1 MLCHVETLTESASE
15 PNAPAP
21 QPAQVAFREYLPDT
35 AISHAAL
42 ASEIALAISYNGLSQ
57 AVMMVSPGNLEDFIR
72 GFSLSNAIIDCVDEI
87 YDIRLTHFDQACQA
101 EVQISSRAFWAL
113 KDHRRQM
120 TGTSGCGICGVEALE
135 QALPQLQ
142 ILQPSPLPPAEHFD
156 GIRQRIEQAQQL
168 ARSSGALHAALYFAG
183 DGEALLCR
191 EDIGR
196 HNALD
201 KLIGAMQIDA
211 IDAAEGFVVVTSRCS
226 LELIHK
232 AVRARLG
239 TLVSLSA
246 PTALTVGWALR
257 HRLNL
262 IHVPHRNAPRIYSPI
277 QEFSA

>member
-1 MLCHVETLTESASE
+1 MLCQVEQTIE
-15 PNAPAP
+15 PGDANAPPP
-21 QPAQVAFREYLPDT
+21 QPSPVAYREYLDDAPV
-35 AISHAAL
+35 SHAAL
-42 ASEIALAISYNGLSQ
+42 AAEIALAISYNGLNQ
-57 AVMMVSPGNLEDFIR
+57 AVMMVSPGNIEDFIR
-72 GFSLSNAIIDCVDEI
+72 GFSLSNAIVDSLDDI
-87 YDIRLTHFDQACQA
+87 HDIRLTHFDQACQA
-101 EVQISSRAFWAL
+101 DVQISSRAFWAL

-120 TGTSGCGICGVEALE
+120 AGTSGCGLCGVEALE
-135 QALPQLQ
+135 QALPQLE
-142 ILQPSPLPPAEHFD
+142 ILMPTPLPPAAHFE

-168 ARSSGALHAALYFAG
+168 ARSSGALHAALYFDT

-201 KLIGAMQIDA
+201 KLIGALQFENLDA
-211 IDAAEGFVVVTSRCS
+211 RQGFVVVTSRCS

-246 PTALTVGWALR
+246 PTALTVRWALK

-277 QEFSA
+277 QEQTP

>member
-1 MLCHVETLTESASE
+1 MLCQVDPTAE
-15 PNAPAP
+15 PGDANAPAP
-21 QPAQVAFREYLPDT
+21 QPSQVAFREYLTDAPL
-35 AISHAAL
+35 SHAAL
-42 ASEIALAISYNGLSQ
+42 ASEIALAITFNGLSQ

-72 GFSLSNAIIDCVDEI
+72 GFSLSNAIIDSVDEI
-87 YDIRLTHFDQACQA
+87 YDIRLSHFDQACQA
-101 EVQISSRAFWAL
+101 DVQISSRAFWAL

-120 TGTSGCGICGVEALE
+120 AGTSGCGLCGVEALE
-135 QALPQLQ
+135 QALPRLD
-142 ILQPSPLPPAEHFD
+142 ILQPCALPPAAHFD

-168 ARSSGALHAALYFAG
+168 ARSSGALHAALYFDAS
-183 DGEALLCR
+183 GEALLCR

-201 KLIGAMQIDA
+201 KLIGAMHLAEIDA
-211 IDAAEGFVVVTSRCS
+211 RQGFVVVTSRCS

-246 PTALTVGWALR
+246 PTALTVRWALK

-277 QEFSA
+277 QELSP

>member
-1 MLCHVETLTESASE
+1 MLCHVEPTTES
-15 PNAPAP
+15 NAPAP
-21 QPAQVAFREYLPDT
+21 PPSQVAFREYLADAPL
-35 AISHAAL
+35 SHADL
-42 ASEIALAISYNGLSQ
+42 AAEIALAITFNGLSQ

-72 GFSLSNAIIDCVDEI
+72 GFALSNAIIDSVDEI
-87 YDIRLTHFDQACQA
+87 YDIRLSHFDQACQA
-101 EVQISSRAFWAL
+101 DVQISSRAFWAL
-113 KDHRRQM
+113 KNHRRQM
-120 TGTSGCGICGVEALE
+120 AGTSGCGICGVEALE
-135 QALPQLQ
+135 QALPQLD
-142 ILQPSPLPPAEHFD
+142 ILQPCALPPAAHFD

-168 ARSSGALHAALYFAG
+168 ARSSGALHAALNFDAS
-183 DGEALLCR
+183 GEALLCR

-201 KLIGAMQIDA
+201 KLIGAMQIAGVDA
-211 IDAAEGFVVVTSRCS
+211 CQGFVAVTSRCS

-246 PTALTVGWALR
+246 PTALTVRWALK

-277 QEFSA
+277 QELSP

>member
-1 MLCHVETLTESASE
+1 MLCQVEPTIETGDA
-15 PNAPAP
+15 NAPAP
-21 QPAQVAFREYLPDT
+21 QPAQVAYREYLDDT
-35 AISHAAL
+35 PVSHAAL
-42 ASEIALAISYNGLSQ
+42 AAEIALAISYNGLNQ
-57 AVMMVSPGNLEDFIR
+57 AVMMVSPGNIEDFIR
-72 GFSLSNAIIDCVDEI
+72 GFSLSNAIVDSLDDI
-87 YDIRLTHFDQACQA
+87 HDIRLTHFDQACQA
-101 EVQISSRAFWAL
+101 DVQISSRAFWAL

-120 TGTSGCGICGVEALE
+120 AGTSGCGLCGVEALE
-135 QALPQLQ
+135 QALPQLE
-142 ILQPSPLPPAEHFD
+142 ILTPTPLPPAAHFD

-168 ARSSGALHAALYFAG
+168 ARSSGALHAALYFDA

-201 KLIGAMQIDA
+201 KLIGALQFEGLDA
-211 IDAAEGFVVVTSRCS
+211 RQGFVVVTSRCS

-246 PTALTVGWALR
+246 PTALTVRWSLK

-277 QEFSA
+277 QEPTE